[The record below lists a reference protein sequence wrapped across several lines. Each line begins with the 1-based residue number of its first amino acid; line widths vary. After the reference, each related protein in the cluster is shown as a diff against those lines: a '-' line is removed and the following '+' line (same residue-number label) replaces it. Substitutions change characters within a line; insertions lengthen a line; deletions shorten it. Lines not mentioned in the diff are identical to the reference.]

1 MNLVF
6 FFVLIFSSLPS
17 DMTRLFILLLLSA
30 SLSLFSNAQAQ
41 AQDMGLDEPR
51 PTLTVANWIVTTGVF
66 NVSAPSASLLS
77 AGIRGS
83 VPLRTL
89 LPQTSPDSRITF
101 AQFSGGARLM
111 TDEKLFSYHALGLK
125 LVLQRAW
132 WSGAFTLLD
141 LSSHTLFKYDRTWFE
156 LATGPGIHRSGSS
169 GAISGAIQVLTG
181 RRSTALFAPQVTEDT
196 GAGWHAGLRTQVS
209 TRLQERVSISGFYSL
224 TRFTSG
230 ELSLDE
236 AGINLRAVLS
246 NDLDLSFLLREVLNA
261 SPETGGSNKNP
272 GQIGF
277 QLGYTIN

>member
-1 MNLVF
+1 
-6 FFVLIFSSLPS
+6 
-17 DMTRLFILLLLSA
+17 MTRLFILLLLSA
-30 SLSLFSNAQAQ
+30 SLSLSSNAQAQ
-41 AQDMGLDEPR
+41 DTGLDEPR
-51 PTLTVANWIVTTGVF
+51 PTFTVAKWVVTTGVF
-66 NVSAPSASLLS
+66 NVSAPSASMLS

-111 TDEKLFSYHALGLK
+111 TDEKLFSYHALGLE
-125 LVLQRAW
+125 LTLQRAW

-169 GAISGAIQVLTG
+169 GAISGAIQILAG
-181 RRSTALFAPQVTEDT
+181 RRSTALFAPQVIEDA

-209 TRLQERVSISGFYSL
+209 TRLQERFSISGFYSL

-236 AGINLRAVLS
+236 AGIHLRTVLS
-246 NDLDLSFLLREVLNA
+246 NDLDLSLLLRKVLNA
-261 SPETGGSNKNP
+261 PPETGGSNKNP